1 MQIHVWCHA
10 HVLNLVV
17 AEATSV
23 VVTSASL
30 FSLMNDIAVFF
41 RESYQ
46 RMNVW
51 SRYSTTMKRL
61 GTIGETRWWSKDA
74 ALKEIFG
81 IISINALIADEN
93 TQAAVKAKVKGYI
106 DSLLKF
112 QTVIPALV
120 YLQIF
125 SRTTV
130 LSKYLQTVQLDL
142 LTVHRMVEE
151 LLPNMKAL
159 RDDFET
165 SRKGER
171 YTGGK

>member
-1 MQIHVWCHA
+1 M
-10 HVLNLVV
+10 NLVV

-51 SRYSTTMKRL
+51 SRHSTTMKRL

-81 IISINALIADEN
+81 IISLNAPVAAEN
-93 TQAAVKAKVKGYI
+93 SQPSVKAKVKGYI

-112 QTVIPALV
+112 QTVITA
-120 YLQIF
+120 
-125 SRTTV
+125 
-130 LSKYLQTVQLDL
+130 
-142 LTVHRMVEE
+142 
-151 LLPNMKAL
+151 
-159 RDDFET
+159 
-165 SRKGER
+165 
-171 YTGGK
+171 